1 MSFNVIGTGSK
12 SIDAVVKAVKLVQ
25 TAGYLKEPGQCAGR
39 ILYDNNDLF
48 LRRAMHGDVALIT
61 SVFTIARSKSEKA
74 GLKKYIELFYPVL
87 INSDGIAKLRRTS
100 QVDIESIATVL
111 IDYDLFKRLG
121 GLNSEITIEQL
132 HQIKREVSTIA
143 HDWRRYLISFVRWP
157 TTDAPPS
164 LASLLDS
171 GWVRAGM
178 LSHYGYHVGQD
189 GQPAANR
196 LKTLAKI
203 FNAELNIDLFE
214 KRYIGEWSTPS
225 SLGRLMKMAR
235 TIAALCRNAKRSPHN
250 FIQAINDWERDL
262 EYLRRTYYHTFL
274 NLEALTWPETN

>member
-1 MSFNVIGTGSK
+1 MSLNVIGSGSK
-12 SIDAVVKAVKLVQ
+12 SIDAIVKAVKLVQ
-25 TAGYLKEPGQCAGR
+25 VAGYLKEPAQCAGQ

-48 LRRAMHGDVALIT
+48 LRRVIHGDVALIT
-61 SVFTIARSKSEKA
+61 SVFAIARSKAEKA
-74 GLKKYIELFYPVL
+74 GLKKYIELFYPVI
-87 INSDGIAKLRRTS
+87 INTDGVAKWRRTP
-100 QVDIESIATVL
+100 QVDIESTANML

-132 HQIKREVSTIA
+132 NQIRCEISAIA
-143 HDWRRYLISFVRWP
+143 HDWRRYLTSFVRWP
-157 TTDAPPS
+157 TTNAPPS

-171 GWVRAGM
+171 GWVKAGM

-189 GQPAANR
+189 GQPTASR
-196 LKTLAKI
+196 VKTLAKI

-214 KRYIGEWSTPS
+214 KRYISEWSTPS

-250 FIQAINDWERDL
+250 FNQAINDWEQDL
-262 EYLRRTYYHTFL
+262 EHLRQTYYHTFL
-274 NLEALTWPETN
+274 NLEALSWPDTN

>member
-1 MSFNVIGTGSK
+1 MSLNVIGSGSK
-12 SIDAVVKAVKLVQ
+12 SIDAIVKAVKLVQ
-25 TAGYLKEPGQCAGR
+25 AAGYLKEPAQCAGQ

-48 LRRAMHGDVALIT
+48 LRRAIHGDVALIT
-61 SVFTIARSKSEKA
+61 SVFAIARSKPEKA
-74 GLKKYIELFYPVL
+74 GLKRFIELFYPVI
-87 INSDGIAKLRRTS
+87 INADGVAKWRRTP
-100 QVDIESIATVL
+100 QVDIESTANML

-132 HQIKREVSTIA
+132 HQIRREVSAIA
-143 HDWRRYLISFVRWP
+143 HDWRRYLTSFVRWP

-171 GWVRAGM
+171 GWVKAGM

-189 GQPAANR
+189 GQPAASR
-196 LKTLAKI
+196 VKTLAKI
-203 FNAELNIDLFE
+203 FTAELNIDLFE

-250 FIQAINDWERDL
+250 FTQAINDWEQDL
-262 EYLRRTYYHTFL
+262 EHLRQTYYHTFL
-274 NLEALTWPETN
+274 NLEALSWPETN

>member
-1 MSFNVIGTGSK
+1 MSLNVIGSGSK
-12 SIDAVVKAVKLVQ
+12 SIDAIVKAVKLVQ
-25 TAGYLKEPGQCAGR
+25 AAGYLKEPAQCAGQ

-48 LRRAMHGDVALIT
+48 LRRAIHGDVALIT
-61 SVFTIARSKSEKA
+61 SVFAIARSKPEKA
-74 GLKKYIELFYPVL
+74 GLKRYIELFYPVI
-87 INSDGIAKLRRTS
+87 INADGVAKWRRTP
-100 QVDIESIATVL
+100 QVDIESTASML

-132 HQIKREVSTIA
+132 KQIRREISAIA
-143 HDWRRYLISFVRWP
+143 HDWRRYLTSFVRWP

-171 GWVRAGM
+171 GWVKAGM

-189 GQPAANR
+189 GQPTASR
-196 LKTLAKI
+196 VKTLAKI

-214 KRYIGEWSTPS
+214 KRYISEWSTPS

-250 FIQAINDWERDL
+250 FNQAINDWEQDL
-262 EYLRRTYYHTFL
+262 EHLRQTYYHTFL
-274 NLEALTWPETN
+274 NLEALSWPETN

>member
-87 INSDGIAKLRRTS
+87 INADGIAKLRRPP
-100 QVDIESIATVL
+100 QVDIESTATIL
-111 IDYDLFKRLG
+111 IDYNLFKRLG

-132 HQIKREVSTIA
+132 HQIRREVSAIA

-196 LKTLAKI
+196 FKTLAKI

-250 FIQAINDWERDL
+250 FNQAINDWERDL

-274 NLEALTWPETN
+274 NLEALSWPETN

>member
-1 MSFNVIGTGSK
+1 MSLNVIGSGSK
-12 SIDAVVKAVKLVQ
+12 SIDAIVKAVKLVQ
-25 TAGYLKEPGQCAGR
+25 AAGYLKEPAQCAGQ
-39 ILYDNNDLF
+39 IIYDNNDLF
-48 LRRAMHGDVALIT
+48 LRRAIHGDVALIT
-61 SVFTIARSKSEKA
+61 SVFAIARSKPEKA
-74 GLKKYIELFYPVL
+74 GLKRYIELFYPVI
-87 INSDGIAKLRRTS
+87 INADGVAKWRRTP
-100 QVDIESIATVL
+100 QVDIESTANML

-132 HQIKREVSTIA
+132 HQIRREVSTIA
-143 HDWRRYLISFVRWP
+143 HDWRRYLTSFVRWP

-171 GWVRAGM
+171 GWVKAGM

-189 GQPAANR
+189 GQPAASR
-196 LKTLAKI
+196 VKTLAKI
-203 FNAELNIDLFE
+203 FTAELNIDLFE

-250 FIQAINDWERDL
+250 FTQAINDWEQDL
-262 EYLRRTYYHTFL
+262 EHLRQTYYHTFL
-274 NLEALTWPETN
+274 NLEALSWPETN

>member
-1 MSFNVIGTGSK
+1 MSLNVIGSGSK
-12 SIDAVVKAVKLVQ
+12 SIDAIVKAVKLVQ
-25 TAGYLKEPGQCAGR
+25 AAGYLKEPAQCAGQ

-48 LRRAMHGDVALIT
+48 LRRAIHGDVALIT
-61 SVFTIARSKSEKA
+61 SVFAIARSKPEKA
-74 GLKKYIELFYPVL
+74 GLKRYIELFYPVI
-87 INSDGIAKLRRTS
+87 INADGVAKWGRTT
-100 QVDIESIATVL
+100 QVDIESTANML

-132 HQIKREVSTIA
+132 KQIRREIAAIA
-143 HDWRRYLISFVRWP
+143 HDWRRYLTSFVRWP

-171 GWVRAGM
+171 GWVKAGM

-189 GQPAANR
+189 GQPTASR
-196 LKTLAKI
+196 VKTLAKI

-214 KRYIGEWSTPS
+214 KRYISEWSTPS
-225 SLGRLMKMAR
+225 SLGRIMKMAR

-250 FIQAINDWERDL
+250 FNQAINDWEL
-262 EYLRRTYYHTFL
+262 SLIHI
-274 NLEALTWPETN
+274 